1 MRTLQNNV
9 PDLLITCQTGDVPE
23 YCTCGAQ
30 LPPDARFCHK
40 CGKPQREED
49 VPVEEQPIVVA
60 PPPPP
65 PQPAEPPPISFRNAT
80 AVRVALATGIPMF
93 LVSAIAGP
101 LALAVPVAGGFFAV
115 YLYRRRTGQKI
126 TVLAGARLGWISGI
140 IVFAIVT
147 VVLTV
152 VMLMLS
158 QPDFVQ
164 SMRDQMAKMSSVSQE
179 ELTKRIDLL
188 QTPSGLALGLLD
200 TFLSYT
206 LLTAL
211 GGAVGAKILN
221 RH

>member
-1 MRTLQNNV
+1 M
-9 PDLLITCQTGDVPE
+9 PE

-49 VPVEEQPIVVA
+49 VPVEEQPIVIA
-60 PPPPP
+60 PPPS
-65 PQPAEPPPISFRNAT
+65 PQPAEPPPISFRNVI

-93 LVSAIAGP
+93 LLSAVAGP
-101 LALAVPVAGGFFAV
+101 LALAVPLAGGFFAV

-147 VVLTV
+147 VVLTL
-152 VMLMLS
+152 VMVMLS

-164 SMRDQMAKMSSVSQE
+164 SMRDQMARMSSISQD
-179 ELTKRIDLL
+179 ELTKRIELL
-188 QTPSGLALGLLD
+188 RTPSGLALGLLD

-211 GGAVGAKILN
+211 GGAVGAKILS

>member
-1 MRTLQNNV
+1 M
-9 PDLLITCQTGDVPE
+9 PE

-49 VPVEEQPIVVA
+49 VPVEEQPIVIA

-65 PQPAEPPPISFRNAT
+65 EPPEPPAISFRNAI

-93 LVSAIAGP
+93 LLSAVAGP

-115 YLYRRRTGQKI
+115 YLYRRRTGQKV

-147 VVLTV
+147 LLLTL
-152 VMLMLS
+152 VMLLLS

-164 SMRDQMAKMSSVSQE
+164 SMRDQMAKMSTISQD
-179 ELTKRIDLL
+179 ELTKRIELL
-188 QTPSGLALGLLD
+188 RTPSGLALGLLD

-211 GGAVGAKILN
+211 GGAVGAKILS

>member
-1 MRTLQNNV
+1 
-9 PDLLITCQTGDVPE
+9 VPE

-49 VPVEEQPIVVA
+49 LVVEQQPIIVA
-60 PPPPP
+60 PPPPSP
-65 PQPAEPPPISFRNAT
+65 PAEPPPISFRNAT
-80 AVRVALATGIPMF
+80 AVRVALASGIPMF
-93 LVSAIAGP
+93 LISAIAGP

-115 YLYRRRTGQKI
+115 YLYRRRTGERM

-147 VVLTV
+147 VVLTL
-152 VMLMLS
+152 VMFMLS

-188 QTPSGLALGLLD
+188 RTPSGLALGLLE

-211 GGAVGAKILN
+211 GGAVGAKLLN
-221 RH
+221 RN

>member
-1 MRTLQNNV
+1 M
-9 PDLLITCQTGDVPE
+9 PE

-49 VPVEEQPIVVA
+49 LVVEEQPIVVA
-60 PPPPP
+60 PPPEPPP
-65 PQPAEPPPISFRNAT
+65 PQPAEPPPINFRNAI
-80 AVRVALATGIPMF
+80 AVRVALATGVPVV
-93 LVSAIAGP
+93 LLTGLLSAIAGP
-101 LALAVPVAGGFFAV
+101 LTMALPVAGGFFAV

-140 IVFAIVT
+140 IVFAI
-147 VVLTV
+147 LTV
-152 VMLMLS
+152 LLTMMVLMLS
-158 QPDFVQ
+158 QPDFLQ

-179 ELTKRIDLL
+179 ELTRSIDLL
-188 QTPSGLALGLLD
+188 RTPSGLAVALLNA
-200 TFLSYT
+200 FLTYT

-211 GGAVGAKILN
+211 GGAVGAKFLN

>member
-1 MRTLQNNV
+1 
-9 PDLLITCQTGDVPE
+9 VPE

-49 VPVEEQPIVVA
+49 VPVEEQPIVIA

-65 PQPAEPPPISFRNAT
+65 EPAEPPAISFRNAI

-93 LVSAIAGP
+93 LLSAVAGP

-115 YLYRRRTGQKI
+115 YLYRRRTGQKV

-147 VVLTV
+147 LLLTL
-152 VMLMLS
+152 VMLLLS

-164 SMRDQMAKMSSVSQE
+164 SMRDQMAKMSTISQD
-179 ELTKRIDLL
+179 ELTKRIELL
-188 QTPSGLALGLLD
+188 RTPSGLALGLLD

-211 GGAVGAKILN
+211 GGAIGAKILN

>member
-1 MRTLQNNV
+1 M
-9 PDLLITCQTGDVPE
+9 PE

-49 VPVEEQPIVVA
+49 VPVEEQPIVIA

-65 PQPAEPPPISFRNAT
+65 VQPAEPPPISFRNAI

-93 LVSAIAGP
+93 LLSAVAGP

-115 YLYRRRTGQKI
+115 FLYRRRTGQKV

-147 VVLTV
+147 VVLTL
-152 VMLMLS
+152 VMVMLS

-164 SMRDQMAKMSSVSQE
+164 SMRDQMAKMSSVSQD

-188 QTPSGLALGLLD
+188 RTPSGLALGLLD

-211 GGAVGAKILN
+211 GGAVGAKILS